1 MKKRYFELVF
11 EGHYQTI
18 YGLLEGFILGKGKD
32 WKYFFSK
39 NSGIKTETL
48 SEIIAEWIT
57 FKTKIHHAIM
67 EEKFF
72 NEFCASLKQWKDHPL
87 INVKYIKSAR
97 LILNASFEFQF
108 KTYGRKYGDEIKALL
123 NYLPKELELHNYNP
137 IEKETE
143 TAKGIER
150 YAPEHD
156 YIFEGSGT
164 ISGEIEELINFR
176 DKLGENPLIETR
188 VIILTLEKRNNSASP
203 CS

>member
-11 EGHYQTI
+11 EGHYKTI
-18 YGLLEGFILGKGKD
+18 YGLLEGFILGKDKN

-57 FKTKIHHAIM
+57 FKTKMHHVIM

-72 NEFCASLKQWKDHPL
+72 NEFCTSLKQWKDHPL

-123 NYLPKELELHNYNP
+123 NYLPKGLELHNYNP
-137 IEKETE
+137 MEKETE
-143 TAKGIER
+143 TAKGIEQ

-156 YIFEGSGT
+156 YAFEGSGI
-164 ISGEIEELINFR
+164 ISGEIDELINFR
-176 DKLGENPLIETR
+176 DKLGENPLVETR
-188 VIILTLEKRNNSASP
+188 FIILTLEKRNNSSSP